1 MLTGP
6 CARHTAVRRAGSQA
20 VSTVAHARRQGI
32 PALWPT
38 IATESRLK
46 TGLTQE
52 GDNMASPEPAGS
64 VTPAASAH
72 ADAAH
77 ASGPHAAAPLDA
89 GTISARLDRLPATRS
104 IWKLVVLLSL
114 GFFFELYDLLYTG
127 YVAPGLVKSGL
138 LSATTHGLFGTTGVA
153 SFIAALF
160 SGLFIG
166 TIACGFLADR
176 FGRRAVFTY
185 SLLWYTAA
193 NVVMAFQES
202 ATGLNFWRFL
212 AGVGIGVE
220 LVTIGT
226 YISELVPKQIRGR
239 AFACE
244 QAVGFTAVPVVAFL
258 SYLLV
263 PHAPFGLDG
272 WRWVVLIGAHGALF
286 VWWIRRALPESP
298 RWLAQ
303 QGRLSEADGVMSDLE
318 AKVRSEYRRE
328 LPPPAP
334 PMPVAPR
341 GSFRDMWVPP
351 YRSRTVMMTIF
362 NIFQTVGFY
371 GFANWV
377 PTLLIKQGI
386 TITTSLMY
394 SSVIALAAP
403 LGPIIGL
410 FIGDRFE
417 RKTVIV
423 VMAAVN
429 IVCGLLFSQ
438 VAQAVL
444 LVSLGVCLTLAG
456 NIISYSFHAYQS
468 ELFPTSIRAR
478 AVGFVYSWS
487 RFSAIF
493 TAFLIAS
500 VLREF
505 GTTGVF
511 VFIAGAMLI
520 VMLAIGLMGPRTKGL
535 ELEKISN

>member
-1 MLTGP
+1 
-6 CARHTAVRRAGSQA
+6 
-20 VSTVAHARRQGI
+20 
-32 PALWPT
+32 
-38 IATESRLK
+38 
-46 TGLTQE
+46 
-52 GDNMASPEPAGS
+52 MASPAPSGS
-64 VTPAASAH
+64 VTSAQGAAV
-72 ADAAH
+72 
-77 ASGPHAAAPLDA
+77 PDA

-138 LSATTHGLFGTTGVA
+138 LTATTHGLFGTSGVA

-160 SGLFIG
+160 AGLFIG

-185 SLLWYTAA
+185 SLLWYTVA
-193 NVVMAFQES
+193 NLVMAFQES
-202 ATGLNFWRFL
+202 ATGLNLWRFL

-226 YISELVPKQIRGR
+226 YISELVPKEIRGR

-244 QAVGFTAVPVVAFL
+244 QAVGFVSVPVVAFL

-263 PHAPFGLDG
+263 PRTLLGLDG
-272 WRWVVLIGAHGALF
+272 WRWVVLIGAQGALF

-303 QGRLSEADGVMSDLE
+303 QGRLAEAERVMSELE
-318 AKVRSEYRRE
+318 ARVRREYGRE
-328 LPPPAP
+328 LPPPAA

-351 YRSRTVMMTIF
+351 YRSRTLMMTIF
-362 NIFQTVGFY
+362 NVFQTVGFY

-377 PTLLIKQGI
+377 PTLLIRQGI
-386 TITTSLMY
+386 TVTTSLMY

-403 LGPIIGL
+403 IGPVIGL

-423 VMAAVN
+423 VMAAAN
-429 IVCGLLFSQ
+429 IVCGLWFSQ
-438 VAQAVL
+438 VSQAVL
-444 LVSLGVCLTLAG
+444 LVSLGVGLTLAS
-456 NIISYSFHAYQS
+456 NVMSYSFHAYQS

-493 TAFLIAS
+493 TAFLIAA
-500 VLREF
+500 VLKEF
-505 GTTGVF
+505 GTAGVF

-520 VMLAIGLMGPRTKGL
+520 VMLVIGLMGPRTKGL
-535 ELEKISN
+535 ELERISH